1 MYYMEN
7 VKQYF
12 SEYIKE
18 LRLQKGLSQRQLEK
32 EIHISQAT
40 IARLEKGL
48 NMPDVETLIA
58 YSVFFN
64 LSIDTLL
71 GLNNKIEI

>member
-1 MYYMEN
+1 
-7 VKQYF
+7 
-12 SEYIKE
+12 
-18 LRLQKGLSQRQLEK
+18 
-32 EIHISQAT
+32 
-40 IARLEKGL
+40 
-48 NMPDVETLIA
+48 MPDVETLIA

>member
-32 EIHISQAT
+32 EINISQAT